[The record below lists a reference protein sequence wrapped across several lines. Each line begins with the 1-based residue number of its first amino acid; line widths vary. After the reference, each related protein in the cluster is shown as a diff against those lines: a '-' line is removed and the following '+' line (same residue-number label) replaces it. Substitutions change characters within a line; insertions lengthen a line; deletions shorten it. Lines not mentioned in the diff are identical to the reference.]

1 MYDMFSYIAQG
12 FMLGIAYVAPIGMQ
26 NTYVINT
33 AAQSSRS
40 RALQVALITAAFDIA
55 LAFACFFGV
64 GLLLDTFEVLK
75 MFVLGAGSLAVL
87 YIGFSLARS
96 VPDDIETKN
105 VDKPIMEI
113 ALMVFAVTWLNPQAL
128 IDGSL
133 LLGGFKASLSDQASS
148 LFILGVSMASA
159 SWFLGLTL
167 LVNMFRDKMTVKVLR
182 IINVLCGSTIILFG
196 LKLGWTFLKTY
207 VLG

>member
-1 MYDMFSYIAQG
+1 MFSYIAQG

-40 RALQVALITAAFDIA
+40 RAFQVALITACFDIA

-64 GLLLDTFEVLK
+64 GILLDTFEILK

-87 YIGFSLARS
+87 YIGVSLMKS
-96 VPDDIETKN
+96 VPDDIETQN
-105 VDKPIMEI
+105 VDKPLMEI

-133 LLGGFKASLSDQASS
+133 LLGGFKASLNEQASM
-148 LFILGVSMASA
+148 LFILGVSLASA
-159 SWFLGLTL
+159 TWFISLST
-167 LVNMFRDKMTVKVLR
+167 LVNLFRDKMTVKILR
-182 IINVLCGSTIILFG
+182 IINILCGCTIVLFG

>member
-1 MYDMFSYIAQG
+1 MFTYIAQG

-33 AAQSSRS
+33 AAQSSRG
-40 RALQVALITAAFDIA
+40 RAVQVALITALFDIA

-64 GLLLDTFEVLK
+64 GLLLDTFEILK

-87 YIGFSLARS
+87 YIGLGLMRS
-96 VPDDIETKN
+96 VPEDIETKN
-105 VDKPIMEI
+105 VDKPLMEI

-133 LLGGFKASLSDQASS
+133 LLGGFKATLDSHAST
-148 LFILGVSMASA
+148 LFILGVSIASA
-159 SWFLGLTL
+159 SWFLSLTM
-167 LVNMFRDKMTVKVLR
+167 LVNMFREKMTVKVLR
-182 IINVLCGSTIILFG
+182 IINIVCGSTIVLFG
-196 LKLGWTFLKTY
+196 LKLGWTFVKTY
-207 VLG
+207 ILA

>member
-1 MYDMFSYIAQG
+1 MFGYIAQG

-33 AAQSSRS
+33 AAQSTRT
-40 RALQVALITAAFDIA
+40 RALQVALITALFDIA

-75 MFVLGAGSLAVL
+75 MFILGGGSLAVL
-87 YIGFSLARS
+87 YIGISLVRS
-96 VPDDIETKN
+96 IPEDIETQN

-133 LLGGFKASLSDQASS
+133 LLGGFKATLTSQASGM
-148 LFILGVSMASA
+148 FILGVSIASLT
-159 SWFLGLTL
+159 WFLSLST
-167 LVNMFRDKMTVKVLR
+167 LVNLFRDKMTVKVLR
-182 IINVLCGSTIILFG
+182 VINIICGSTIILFAI
-196 LKLGWTFLKTY
+196 KLGWSFASTY
-207 VLG
+207 IL

>member
-1 MYDMFSYIAQG
+1 MFSILAQG

-33 AAQSSRS
+33 AAQSSKA
-40 RALQVALITAAFDIA
+40 RAIQVALITALFDIS

-64 GLLLDTFEVLK
+64 GLLLDTFEALK
-75 MFVLGAGSLAVL
+75 MIILGAGSLAVL
-87 YIGFSLARS
+87 YIGVSLIRS
-96 VPDDIETKN
+96 VPDDIETQN

-133 LLGGFKASLSDQASS
+133 LLGGFKATLSGQASG
-148 LFILGVSMASA
+148 LFILGVSIASA
-159 SWFLGLTL
+159 TWFLGLTT
-167 LVNMFRDKMTVKVLR
+167 LVNVFRDRMTVKVLR
-182 IINVLCGSTIILFG
+182 VINIICGSTIVLFG
-196 LKLGWTFLKTY
+196 IKLGWTFIESYL
-207 VLG
+207 L

>member
-1 MYDMFSYIAQG
+1 MLSYIAQG

-33 AAQSSRS
+33 AAQSTRA

-75 MFVLGAGSLAVL
+75 MFVLGAGSIAVL
-87 YIGFSLARS
+87 YIGFGLARS
-96 VPDDIETKN
+96 VPKSIETTN

-133 LLGGFKASLSDQASS
+133 LLGGFKATLTGQASS
-148 LFILGVSMASA
+148 LFILGVSIASA
-159 SWFLGLTL
+159 SWFVGLTL
-167 LVNMFRDKMTVKVLR
+167 LVNMFRDKMTVGVLR
-182 IINVLCGSTIILFG
+182 IINIICGSTIILFG
-196 LKLGWTFLKTY
+196 LKLGWTFLQTY